1 LDPIYQAEAVMT
13 DSLTDSIQDYLK
25 VIYEL
30 TEDGNAAS
38 TTALAA
44 RLHIAP
50 ASVTGMMQKLASTK
64 PALVE
69 YHKHQGVTLTN
80 KGKRAA
86 LEVIRHHRLIEAW
99 LVQTLG
105 YSWDEVH
112 NEAEKLEH
120 VISEEFEKRIASA
133 MGYPLRDPHGDPIPS
148 ADLVMPEDQ
157 GIALAKLIPK
167 QEACV
172 QRVHGQE
179 AGFFKHLEEL
189 GLVIGAR
196 VKVLEVSHYDQVM
209 HIQLRGR
216 KEAIALGP
224 TITNRVFV
232 EISK

>member
-1 LDPIYQAEAVMT
+1 MT
-13 DSLTDSIQDYLK
+13 DSITDSIQDYLK

-30 TEDGNAAS
+30 TENGSAAS
-38 TTALAA
+38 NTALAA

-50 ASVTGMMQKLASTK
+50 SSVTGMMQKLASAK

-69 YHKHQGVTLTN
+69 YRKHQGVTLTAR
-80 KGKRAA
+80 GKRAA

-120 VISEEFEKRIASA
+120 VISEEFEERIASA
-133 MGYPLRDPHGDPIPS
+133 MGYPLRDPHGEPIPS
-148 ADLVMPEDQ
+148 ADLIMPEAR
-157 GIALAKLIPK
+157 GIELARLQPK

-172 QRVHGQE
+172 QRVH
-179 AGFFKHLEEL
+179 ALDTGFLKHLEEL
-189 GLVIGAR
+189 GLVIGACI
-196 VKVLEVSHYDQVM
+196 KVLDVSRYDQIM
-209 HIQLRGR
+209 HIQFRSR
-216 KEAIALGP
+216 KEAIAVGP
-224 TITNRVFV
+224 AITSRVFV

>member
-1 LDPIYQAEAVMT
+1 MT
-13 DSLTDSIQDYLK
+13 DSITDSIQDYLK

-30 TEDGNAAS
+30 TENGSAAS
-38 TTALAA
+38 NTALAA

-50 ASVTGMMQKLASTK
+50 SSVTGMMQKLASAK

-69 YHKHQGVTLTN
+69 YRKHQGVTLTAR
-80 KGKRAA
+80 GKRGA

-120 VISEEFEKRIASA
+120 VISEELEERIASA
-133 MGYPLRDPHGDPIPS
+133 MGYPLSDPHGEPIPS
-148 ADLVMPEDQ
+148 ADLIMPEAR
-157 GIALAKLIPK
+157 GIELARLQPK

-172 QRVHGQE
+172 QRVHAQD
-179 AGFFKHLEEL
+179 ASFLKYLEEL
-189 GLVIGAR
+189 GLVIGAC

-209 HIQLRGR
+209 RIQLRGR
-216 KEAIALGP
+216 KDAIALGP
-224 TITNRVFV
+224 AITNRVFV

>member
-1 LDPIYQAEAVMT
+1 MSV
-13 DSLTDSIQDYLK
+13 SLTDSIQDYLK

-30 TEDGNAAS
+30 TESGELAS

-50 ASVTGMMQKLASTK
+50 ASVTGMMQKLASAK
-64 PALVE
+64 PPLVE
-69 YHKHQGVTLTN
+69 YRKHQGVTLTAT
-80 KGKRAA
+80 GKRAA

-120 VISEEFEKRIASA
+120 VISEEFEERIASA
-133 MGYPLRDPHGDPIPS
+133 MGYPLRDPHGEPIPS
-148 ADLVMPEDQ
+148 AELVMPKDQ
-157 GIALAKLIPK
+157 GIALSKLKPK
-167 QEACV
+167 QEACI
-172 QRVHGQE
+172 QRVHAQD
-179 AGFFKHLEEL
+179 ADFLKHLEQL
-189 GLVIGAR
+189 GLVIGTR
-196 VKVLEVSHYDQVM
+196 VKALGVSRYDQVM

-224 TITNRVFV
+224 AITNRVFV
-232 EISK
+232 EIL